1 MLFTLL
7 LGLVGQQVIAWRGR
21 GCQEKRGERGS
32 MVLRCAHMQK
42 TAEAGNVFGR
52 MVPKEG

>member
-1 MLFTLL
+1 
-7 LGLVGQQVIAWRGR
+7 VGQQVIAWRGR